1 MGLVHARALPGE
13 EFLLLVLLQEAV
25 LHLLRLGGR
34 ALGLGELLV
43 VALERVDAHV
53 MRIGRLL
60 LYLNVSAVGYQ
71 HSASRAAA
79 TDAAAPALLAG
90 AWHRAIAAKSFS
102 DLVRL
107 QF

>member
-1 MGLVHARALPGE
+1 MNVLYLGLVHARALPGE
-13 EFLLLVLLQEAV
+13 EFLLLVLLHEAV

-43 VALERVDAHV
+43 HSVALERVDAHV

-90 AWHRAIAAKSFS
+90 AWHRAVAA
-102 DLVRL
+102 
-107 QF
+107 